1 MGLSQSE
8 LLKSFSGIVQQQLGD
23 KNNNLE
29 SLESHRD
36 VNSGSRNGSDGFG
49 EVWAVLQ
56 RSLRDPSVIQNSRNP
71 GAGLHG
77 AEGTQ
82 KGDLAQLSLR

>member
-29 SLESHRD
+29 SDRD
-36 VNSGSRNGSDGFG
+36 VNSESRNGSDGFG